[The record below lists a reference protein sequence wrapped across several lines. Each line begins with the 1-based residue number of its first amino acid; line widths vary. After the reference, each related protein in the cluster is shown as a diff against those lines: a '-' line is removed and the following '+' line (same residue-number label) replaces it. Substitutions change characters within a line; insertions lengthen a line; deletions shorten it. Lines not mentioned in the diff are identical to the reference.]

1 MEMVAMRKR
10 IKVRTEETLIKE
22 TTEMINEMRGDPK
35 ESQRSLMQD
44 LSKKVCSII
53 LRKAL
58 CVYRC
63 FFICFFFFKLC
74 TILNLIGHISIC
86 NLTYIIFQS
95 SLHSY
100 VHFSHMQLS
109 SPFHITFFNL
119 RIALRLSYCRRR
131 WCTRRPSRSER

>member
-1 MEMVAMRKR
+1 MRKR

-63 FFICFFFFKLC
+63 FFICFFFF
-74 TILNLIGHISIC
+74 
-86 NLTYIIFQS
+86 
-95 SLHSY
+95 
-100 VHFSHMQLS
+100 
-109 SPFHITFFNL
+109 
-119 RIALRLSYCRRR
+119 
-131 WCTRRPSRSER
+131 